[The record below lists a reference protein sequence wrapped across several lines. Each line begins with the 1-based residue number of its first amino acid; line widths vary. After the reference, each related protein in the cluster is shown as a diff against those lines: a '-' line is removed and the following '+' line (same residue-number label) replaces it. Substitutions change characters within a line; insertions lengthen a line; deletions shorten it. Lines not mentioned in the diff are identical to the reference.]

1 MKRVKK
7 EFRLCYLVL
16 GIILIISVIMLA
28 FNMINNKEKK
38 KMNINNNENI
48 VSESRANFKI
58 KDINCNKGQEINI
71 EIELLNDSD
80 FVAANFEY
88 KYDGDSLEYI
98 NYEIGESLKDGAMT
112 IVNNDDKNKK
122 ILIGFVAKPEGEK
135 TIKSGKI
142 IDIKFKVKEA
152 LTKNKIENIFDCT
165 TLKKEDG
172 TDINNNIQQ
181 GIIEINKIGGVTN

>member
-1 MKRVKK
+1 MNKRKSGIS
-7 EFRLCYLVL
+7 L
-16 GIILIISVIMLA
+16 GVIILLLIIAVVALFIYKKL
-28 FNMINNKEKK
+28 NTNEIINSK
-38 KMNINNNENI
+38 NNPEISNSSKDL
-48 VSESRANFKI
+48 VANFKI
-58 KDINCNKGQEINI
+58 KDIKCNKGQEINI

-172 TDINNNIQQ
+172 TDINSNIQQ
-181 GIIEINKIGGVTN
+181 GTIEINDIGGVTN

>member
-1 MKRVKK
+1 MNKKKK
-7 EFRLCYLVL
+7 EIRLGTILLVIIMVL
-16 GIILIISVIMLA
+16 AISIILFKLV
-28 FNMINNKEKK
+28 NNTKYVEK
-38 KMNINNNENI
+38 ND
-48 VSESRANFKI
+48 VVFKI
-58 KDINCNKGQEINI
+58 KDIKCLKGQEVNV

-122 ILIGFVAKPEGEK
+122 ILIGFVAKPDGEK
-135 TIKSGKI
+135 TIKAGKI

-172 TDINNNIQQ
+172 TDINSSIQQ
-181 GIIEINKIGGVTN
+181 GVIEINNVGGGIN

>member
-1 MKRVKK
+1 MNKVKK
-7 EFRLCYLVL
+7 EFRLFYLVL
-16 GIILIISVIMLA
+16 GIIIIISVIMLA
-28 FNMINNKEKK
+28 INIANKRKLNNK
-38 KMNINNNENI
+38 NGI
-48 VSESRANFKI
+48 SESYANFKI
-58 KDINCNKGQEINI
+58 QDIKVTKGQEINI

-172 TDINNNIQQ
+172 TDINSSIQQ
-181 GIIEINKIGGVTN
+181 GVIEINNVGGGIN

>member
-1 MKRVKK
+1 MNKRKSGIS
-7 EFRLCYLVL
+7 L
-16 GIILIISVIMLA
+16 GVIILLLIIAVVALFIYKKL
-28 FNMINNKEKK
+28 NTNEIINSK
-38 KMNINNNENI
+38 NNPEISNSSKDL
-48 VSESRANFKI
+48 VANFKI

-181 GIIEINKIGGVTN
+181 GIIEINNIGGVTN

>member
-1 MKRVKK
+1 MNKVKK

-16 GIILIISVIMLA
+16 GIILIISAIILVINIASKKEL
-28 FNMINNKEKK
+28 NK
-38 KMNINNNENI
+38 NG
-48 VSESRANFKI
+48 VSKSYANFKI
-58 KDINCNKGQEINI
+58 HNIKVTKGKEVNV

-122 ILIGFVAKPEGEK
+122 ILIGFVAKPDGEK
-135 TIKSGKI
+135 TIKAGKI
-142 IDIKFKVKEA
+142 IDIKFKVKET
-152 LTKNKIENIFDCT
+152 LTKNKIENTFDCT

-172 TDINNNIQQ
+172 TDINSNIQQ
-181 GIIEINKIGGVTN
+181 GTIEINDIGGVTN

>member
-1 MKRVKK
+1 MNKKKK
-7 EFRLCYLVL
+7 EISLGTILLVIIMVL
-16 GIILIISVIMLA
+16 AISIILFKLV
-28 FNMINNKEKK
+28 NNTKYVEK
-38 KMNINNNENI
+38 ND
-48 VSESRANFKI
+48 VVFKI
-58 KDINCNKGQEINI
+58 KDIKCLKGQEVNV
-71 EIELLNDSD
+71 EIELLNESD

-122 ILIGFVAKPEGEK
+122 ILIGFVAKPDGEK
-135 TIKSGKI
+135 TIKAGKI

-172 TDINNNIQQ
+172 TDINSNIQQ
-181 GIIEINKIGGVTN
+181 GTIEINDIGGVTN

>member
-1 MKRVKK
+1 MNKKKK
-7 EFRLCYLVL
+7 EISLGTILLVIIMVL
-16 GIILIISVIMLA
+16 AISIILFKLV
-28 FNMINNKEKK
+28 NNTKYVEK
-38 KMNINNNENI
+38 ND
-48 VSESRANFKI
+48 VVFKI
-58 KDINCNKGQEINI
+58 KDIKCLKGQEVNI

-98 NYEIGESLKDGAMT
+98 NYKIGESLKDGAMT

-172 TDINNNIQQ
+172 TDINSNIQQ
-181 GIIEINKIGGVTN
+181 GTIEINDIGGVTN

>member
-1 MKRVKK
+1 MNKVKK
-7 EFRLCYLVL
+7 EFRLFYLVL
-16 GIILIISVIMLA
+16 GIIIIISVIMLA
-28 FNMINNKEKK
+28 INIANKRKLNNK
-38 KMNINNNENI
+38 NGI
-48 VSESRANFKI
+48 SESYANFKI
-58 KDINCNKGQEINI
+58 QDIKVTKGQEINI

-98 NYEIGESLKDGAMT
+98 NYKIGESLKDGAMT

-172 TDINNNIQQ
+172 TDINSNIQQ
-181 GIIEINKIGGVTN
+181 GTIEINDIGGVKN

>member
-1 MKRVKK
+1 MNKRKSGIS
-7 EFRLCYLVL
+7 L
-16 GIILIISVIMLA
+16 GVIILLLIIAVVALFIYKKL
-28 FNMINNKEKK
+28 NTNEIINSK
-38 KMNINNNENI
+38 NNPEISNSSKDL
-48 VSESRANFKI
+48 VANFKI

-98 NYEIGESLKDGAMT
+98 NYEIGDSLKNGAMT
-112 IVNNDDKNKK
+112 MVNNDDSNKK
-122 ILIGFVAKPEGEK
+122 VLIGFVAKPDGEK
-135 TIKSGKI
+135 TIKSGRI

-181 GIIEINKIGGVTN
+181 GIIEINNIGGVTN